1 MWDGYPA
8 ERERLLGFLARE
20 GIPNPVVLTG
30 DLHSHWAADLK
41 RDFDDPASA
50 TVGVE
55 LVGSSISTGGDG
67 ADAQRFTGE
76 ILAANPHLR
85 LFSGL
90 RGYVS
95 VTLGPEGCR
104 SDFRTVPYVSRP
116 GAPLETR
123 ASFAVEDVRAGLE
136 RA

>member
-1 MWDGYPA
+1 M
-8 ERERLLGFLARE
+8 
-20 GIPNPVVLTG
+20 
-30 DLHSHWAADLK
+30 
-41 RDFDDPASA
+41 
-50 TVGVE
+50 
-55 LVGSSISTGGDG
+55 
-67 ADAQRFTGE
+67 
-76 ILAANPHLR
+76 LAANPHLR

-95 VTLGPEGCR
+95 VTLGPDGCR

-116 GAPLETR
+116 GAPVETR